1 MSPERKPPN
10 GELGGFTTADIAAA
24 IAIESAEM
32 LERVLRRLE
41 MRDACDELAPMARKA
56 APETPGGDFQIEIPW
71 RGGENRVFRRV
82 AIFPKMIGEKCH
94 NWSRWEG
101 SCVMCGQSFIIE
113 TLAGI
118 KSPKARAFAITTC
131 ESHRKITNKGRVAPA
146 VADDDGG

>member
-41 MRDACDELAPMARKA
+41 MRDACDQIGANGKESRPQ
-56 APETPGGDFQIEIPW
+56 TPGGDFQIEIPW

-94 NWSRWEG
+94 NWDQ
-101 SCVMCGQSFIIE
+101 M
-113 TLAGI
+113 
-118 KSPKARAFAITTC
+118 
-131 ESHRKITNKGRVAPA
+131 GRLMRDVRPI
-146 VADDDGG
+146 VYY